1 MMKKQLIGA
10 ATAIL
15 LLAGCGGSEMKTT
28 TCSASSGGYDFD
40 IILKSED
47 NAIKTIAIDMEFDFG
62 TDLSDDDLEM
72 LKPALLSS
80 LGFEEGEDVK
90 VDLTS
95 EDGVI
100 SVLIEFDASA
110 DGQFMQFIGMD
121 DYEGDLP
128 LDQIVA
134 ELEDNGATCK

>member
-1 MMKKQLIGA
+1 MKKQLIGA

-47 NAIKTIAIDMEFDFG
+47 NAIKTITIDMEFDFG
-62 TDLSDDDLEM
+62 TDFSDEELEM

-90 VDLTS
+90 VDLS
-95 EDGVI
+95 SKDGVI

-128 LDQIVA
+128 LDLIVE
-134 ELEDNGATCK
+134 ELENNGATCK